1 MEIDIIFKWILIAI
15 ASATILISFVL
26 IFNKH
31 KLFSLRLL
39 GVLALTRGYSAI
51 IYDIES
57 ISFYTKFPHFYGVAV
72 DLAFLFF
79 PLVYLFIQTYLNIR
93 KRKFSNILIHL
104 LPAFFFMMAMSAFF
118 FQSGGSKSEII
129 TKLIPDWAKEVLFY
143 SDALFIVISLFYTT
157 ITFKLLIGFTKNK
170 KLSNYEKG
178 GIEVITQFLIAISV
192 IWTIWVIGLFLKASN
207 VIIPLDLMIL
217 FHSAITSLFLIFGVY
232 IYRNPLMFDKSKENK
247 ETEVYKQN
255 ITVVD
260 NSEQKQKS
268 IVDNSQNK
276 EIIQKI
282 LTILEDETIYTD
294 SGLTLESLSYKVGIN
309 KNKVSEAIN
318 SDLKISFNDLINDL
332 RIKKVL
338 NFIEEGTHEN
348 IKILDLAELSGF
360 NSKSTFNR
368 VFKNTTGKTPTEY
381 IKYLS
386 E

>member
-1 MEIDIIFKWILIAI
+1 MGIDIIFKWILIAI

-57 ISFYTKFPHFYGVAV
+57 ISFYSKFPHFYGVAV

-93 KRKFSNILIHL
+93 KRQFSNILIHL
-104 LPAFFFMMAMSAFF
+104 LPAFFFMMALSAFY
-118 FQSGGSKSEII
+118 FQSGDNKSEII
-129 TKLIPDWAKEVLFY
+129 TNLIPDWAKEILFY
-143 SDALFIVISLFYTT
+143 SEAIFIIVSLFYAV
-157 ITFKLLIGFTKNK
+157 ITYKLLVNFTNNK
-170 KLSNYEKG
+170 KLSNNEKG

-192 IWTIWVIGLFLKASN
+192 IWIIWIIGLFLKASN
-207 VIIPLDLMIL
+207 IIIPFDLMIL
-217 FHSAITSLFLIFGVY
+217 FHSAITSILLIFGAY
-232 IYRNPLMFDKSKENK
+232 IYRNPLMFKKSKENK
-247 ETEVYKQN
+247 NTKDYAKDIIEV
-255 ITVVD
+255 D
-260 NSEQKQKS
+260 DSEQKQKS
-268 IVDNSQNK
+268 IIDNSQNK

-282 LTILEDETIYTD
+282 LTLLEDETIYTD
-294 SGLTLESLSYKVGIN
+294 SGLTLESLSYEVGIN

-318 SDLKISFNDLINDL
+318 SELKISFNDMINDF

-338 NFIEEGTHEN
+338 KLIEDGTHEN
-348 IKILDLAELSGF
+348 LKLLDLAELSGF

-368 VFKNTTGKTPTEY
+368 AFKNTTGKTPTQY
-381 IKYLS
+381 IKDLS
-386 E
+386 S